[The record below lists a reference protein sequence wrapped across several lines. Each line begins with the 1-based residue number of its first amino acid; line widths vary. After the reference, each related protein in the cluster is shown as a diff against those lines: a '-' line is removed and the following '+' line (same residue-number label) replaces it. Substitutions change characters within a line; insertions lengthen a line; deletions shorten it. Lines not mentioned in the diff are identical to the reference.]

1 MEISKEEFENIAN
14 LSALS
19 SDKINENLRLDLGKI
34 ISRFE
39 SLKKIDTSN
48 IHPTAHVTNLENALR
63 EDISDKELDNE
74 NIMLNSPDSNSGQI
88 KVPRVFENE

>member
-48 IHPTAHVTNLENALR
+48 IHPTAHVTNLENALNLWVQLQ
-63 EDISDKELDNE
+63 S
-74 NIMLNSPDSNSGQI
+74 SPQQPLVI
-88 KVPRVFENE
+88 